1 MATDRPVVLR
11 AHQLGKRY
19 GGALAL
25 EGFSMDLHEGE
36 VVAFVGHNGAGK
48 STASKIIA
56 GFVEPDEGVLHIGDH
71 AVDQWSQRESSRLG
85 VALVP
90 QQFAIVPDLT
100 VRENITLG
108 RPANPHAVARAA
120 QSLGLTAL
128 LDMSA
133 QDVSPATH
141 RLTMIGRA
149 LVRDPKIIILD
160 EPSAAFS
167 SAETERLFAIV
178 QSLRAEGIAFIYIS
192 HRLQEVLD
200 IADRV
205 IGMSAGRTIIDAASA
220 DMTKD
225 QLADIISGS
234 HETLTGGRTAER
246 VHRRETVAE
255 REVMLQVTS
264 LNTSHK
270 LRDVSFQGHRGEVLG
285 ITGLIGAGRSSLLNT
300 IWGIYGPPEGE
311 SLELAGKPFIPR
323 SPKHAVRSGLAYVP
337 EGRMRTSVVPD
348 LDVADNVTLATLRA
362 GSLLRSPLIDRRA
375 ERKRVT
381 EVLDTLDTKPANAA
395 GMYVGQLSGGNQ
407 QKVVIA
413 RWLLSDAEVFMF
425 DEPSEGVDIAARQE
439 IYAALRALAA
449 QGAAVIV
456 SSSDIE
462 EIVEY
467 ADRIL
472 VMRDGAITEEVP
484 EDKQNVEYVSRACL

>member
-1 MATDRPVVLR
+1 M
-11 AHQLGKRY
+11 
-19 GGALAL
+19 
-25 EGFSMDLHEGE
+25 ELHAGE
-36 VVAFVGHNGAGK
+36 VVALVGHNGAGK

-56 GFVEPDEGVLHIGDH
+56 GFVQPDNGELHIEDH

-108 RPANPHAVARAA
+108 RAASPQAVTRAA
-120 QSLGLTAL
+120 QALGLVDV
-128 LDMSA
+128 LDVSA

-167 SAETERLFAIV
+167 RTETERLFAIV
-178 QSLRAEGIAFIYIS
+178 DALRKEGIAFIYIS

-205 IGMSAGRTIIDAASA
+205 IGMSAGRIICDAPSA

-225 QLADIISGS
+225 ELADIISGS
-234 HETLTGGRTAER
+234 HATRTGGQTAEQ
-246 VHRRETVAE
+246 VRRRKRAAAQEI
-255 REVMLQVTS
+255 MLQVSELSTPQ
-264 LNTSHK
+264 K
-270 LRDVSFQGHRGEVLG
+270 LRDVSFQVHRGEVLG

-300 IWGIYGPPEGE
+300 LWGVYGVPDVAKV
-311 SLELAGKPFIPR
+311 ELAGSPF
-323 SPKHAVRSGLAYVP
+323 SPKSPEHSVRSGLAYVP
-337 EGRMRTSVVPD
+337 EGRMRTSIIPD
-348 LDVADNVTLATLRA
+348 LDVTDNVTIATLRA
-362 GSLLRSPLIDRRA
+362 GARLKSPLIDRRA
-375 ERKRVT
+375 EQRRVT
-381 EVLDTLDTKPANAA
+381 EVLSRIDTKPATAA
-395 GMYVGQLSGGNQ
+395 RMHVGELSGGNQ

-425 DEPSEGVDIAARQE
+425 DEPSEGVDIGARQE
-439 IYAALRALAA
+439 IYAALRALALK
-449 QGAAVIV
+449 GAAVIV
-456 SSSDIE
+456 SSSDVE

-472 VMRDGAITEEVP
+472 VMHDGTIVEEIP